1 MRLRM
6 NIWDVLW
13 FVIPVGMICL
23 GSVASKDLKCT
34 SVEIKLREN
43 EQNYFLKE
51 DQILDDVE
59 EELSYIM
66 EGGKLIHNDLYKVE
80 NLLKRNKFVK
90 NTKVLSDHKG
100 RVLIDIVQERP
111 IARII
116 SDDSSYY
123 LTESGGLMPT
133 SFNYTSRTVLLLG
146 NKTNDILRLDSLTN
160 VTLRKDFIDMIKY
173 IKEDEFLKAQVAEIE
188 LLNDGKI
195 VIYPQVTHQKI
206 EFGECDEY
214 VDKFDRL
221 KIFYKQILPRK
232 GWSTYSKVNLEYKNQ
247 IICE

>member
-1 MRLRM
+1 M